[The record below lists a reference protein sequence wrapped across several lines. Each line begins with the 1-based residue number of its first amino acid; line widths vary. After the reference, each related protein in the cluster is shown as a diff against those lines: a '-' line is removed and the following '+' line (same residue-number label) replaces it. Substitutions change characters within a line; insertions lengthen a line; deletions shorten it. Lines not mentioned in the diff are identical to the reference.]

1 MPILSGDPCVAAGH
15 GVAAQRLRGTDYLG
29 VTVAAE
35 PRAGHRRIAAR
46 LQVPAATV
54 RGWLRRAG
62 RRLEAIRAW
71 FLTVAVRTGVDVT
84 IPDGVGCGWADV
96 AAAVTVAAA
105 AIRQRFGPAGLLGA
119 VTLAQVLVAVS
130 GGRLLSPDW
139 SVA

>member
-1 MPILSGDPCVAAGH
+1 MTHVLLPVTVLLRRGY
-15 GVAAQRLRGTDYLG
+15 AAQTIWESLSLRSRG
-29 VTVAAE
+29 
-35 PRAGHRRIAAR
+35 RGHRRIAAR